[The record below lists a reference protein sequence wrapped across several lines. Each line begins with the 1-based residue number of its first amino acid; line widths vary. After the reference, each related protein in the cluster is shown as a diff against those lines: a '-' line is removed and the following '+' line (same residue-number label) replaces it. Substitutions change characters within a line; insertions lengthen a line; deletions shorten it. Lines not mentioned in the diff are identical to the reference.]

1 MRRLLC
7 QTQAAVAASTVLF
20 VLASTIEAQPLLEEI
35 TVTAQRREQNLQDVP
50 IAISAVTAQA
60 IEDRGLTNVAQISDF
75 TPNVQMDG
83 TSPFS
88 GSSSVLSPYVRG
100 IGQNDFAFNLEPGVG
115 VYVDGVYLAR
125 TIGANVDLLDID
137 RIEVLKGP
145 QGTLFGR
152 NTIGGALNIT
162 TRRPADE
169 FSYRGELTVGDFSRT
184 DFRFSVDVPSDNG
197 NVLSSI
203 ALSMKN
209 RDGYQE
215 RIPFPGAAGFVFDQF
230 DDFLVADRTTHGE
243 SGGEDADNLRAKVLW
258 AVNDNVE
265 VTFAADYSSVDE
277 EGVPNTLLA
286 LDINAAPADP
296 FDGLIDGTLAGL
308 YDTCVLLP
316 PAVLAGI
323 PPLANICLSPRAVIG
338 TPMAGAQG
346 PYMPYGPWFF
356 ISDSFTSTVNP
367 DTGNPEAFTAVG
379 VDIDKTYA
387 EGNNY
392 SIIDNFGF
400 SLTFDVDFAGGAS
413 LKSITAI
420 RDLDALFGQ
429 DQDGSPLQIIDP
441 SFDTH
446 QEQISQEIQIGGTA
460 ADDRLSWLAGL
471 YYFQEDG
478 DLTDFV
484 TFPGGLLQIFGENF
498 FDNDAWAAFT
508 HLNFALTDRWS
519 LTLGARYTDEHKE
532 FDGRQRDLNQ
542 LLIKLLVTPPTSPPY
557 PDPNDV
563 TRFYPLGVNVK
574 DFTDTSVRAGAEYRF
589 ADNVMGYVSYSEG
602 FKSGGWTTR
611 LSFPHMTIEA
621 NPPQN
626 PDRLDFDPETATSYE
641 IGVKSELLDRRVM
654 LNTAL
659 FTTDYENIQVLV
671 QQGISPVFANA
682 GDGDIS
688 GLEVELTGVLTD
700 RFSLTGSLGYLDAEY
715 TRLDPGIV
723 PLSVLNPETL
733 DLNDKFINTPDLS
746 YSLGGEYRFPLQAGG
761 DLSVRLDYIYKDEI
775 ANDIM
780 NNALLVQD
788 EIDLVNLALSYT
800 PAGGNWSLSFG
811 GRNLTDERY
820 IMSGF
825 RNDGGGVTS
834 ANYSRPKEW
843 FAAFRFNNN

>member
-1 MRRLLC
+1 LRSMS
-7 QTQAAVAASTVLF
+7 TTAA
-20 VLASTIEAQPLLEEI
+20 
-35 TVTAQRREQNLQDVP
+35 R
-50 IAISAVTAQA
+50 
-60 IEDRGLTNVAQISDF
+60 
-75 TPNVQMDG
+75 
-83 TSPFS
+83 

-169 FSYRGELTVGDFSRT
+169 FSYRGELTVGDFSRA

-215 RIPFPGAAGFVFDQF
+215 RIPFPGAAGFIFDQF

-508 HLNFALTDRWS
+508 HFNFALTDRWS

-532 FDGRQRDLNQ
+532 FEGKQRDLNQ
-542 LLIKLLVTPPTSPPY
+542 LLVKLLVTPPTSPPY

-611 LSFPHMTIEA
+611 LSFPHITIEA

>member
-508 HLNFALTDRWS
+508 HFNFALTDRWS

>member
-400 SLTFDVDFAGGAS
+400 SLTFDIELGGAT

-611 LSFPHMTIEA
+611 LSFPHITIEA

>member
-1 MRRLLC
+1 L
-7 QTQAAVAASTVLF
+7 
-20 VLASTIEAQPLLEEI
+20 VLAPSIEAQPLLEEI

-169 FSYRGELTVGDFSRT
+169 FSYRGELTVGDFSRA

-215 RIPFPGAAGFVFDQF
+215 RIPFPGAAGSVFDQF

-286 LDINAAPADP
+286 LDVNPAPADP

-308 YDTCVLLP
+308 YNTCVSLP

-346 PYMPYGPWFF
+346 PYMPYGPSFF

-367 DTGNPEAFTAVG
+367 DTGAQEAFQAVG
-379 VDIDKTYA
+379 VGIDKTYA

-400 SLTFDVDFAGGAS
+400 SLTFDIELGGAT

-460 ADDRLSWLAGL
+460 VDDRLSWLAGL

-508 HLNFALTDRWS
+508 HFNFALTDRWS

-532 FDGRQRDLNQ
+532 FEGRQRDLNQ
-542 LLIKLLVTPPTSPPY
+542 LLVKLLVTPPTSPPY

-574 DFTDTSVRAGAEYRF
+574 NFTDTSVRAGAEYRF

-611 LSFPHMTIEA
+611 LSFPHITIEA

>member
-7 QTQAAVAASTVLF
+7 QTQRAIVASTVLL
-20 VLASTIEAQPLLEEI
+20 VLAPSIEAQPLLEEI

-169 FSYRGELTVGDFSRT
+169 FSYRGELTVGDFSRA

-215 RIPFPGAAGFVFDQF
+215 RIPFPGAAGSVFDQF

-400 SLTFDVDFAGGAS
+400 SLTFDVELGGAT

-508 HLNFALTDRWS
+508 HFNFALTDRWS

-532 FDGRQRDLNQ
+532 FEGKQRDLNQ
-542 LLIKLLVTPPTSPPY
+542 LLVKLLVTPPTSPPY

-611 LSFPHMTIEA
+611 LSFPHITIEA

>member
-400 SLTFDVDFAGGAS
+400 SLTFDVELGGAT